1 VNTRVV
7 TSFLVG
13 ALFAVGLGISG
24 MTMPARVRGFL
35 DFTGAWDPTLL
46 FVMGGAVMVY
56 FLFFRF
62 FRIWAGGAPVLG
74 GDYSLPSRRDIDLR
88 LLGGAGLFGVGWG
101 LAGFC
106 PGPAITAA
114 GGGLLGA
121 AVFVGAMIAGMAL
134 FEVYDRR

>member
-1 VNTRVV
+1 VNARAV
-7 TSFLVG
+7 TSFFVG

-24 MTMPARVRGFL
+24 MTLPARVRGFL

-46 FVMGGAVMVY
+46 FVMGGAVVVT
-56 FLFFRF
+56 FVFFRF
-62 FRIWAGGAPVLG
+62 SVGRAPVLG
-74 GDYSLPSRRDIDLR
+74 GEYRLPSRRDIDLR

-114 GGGLLGA
+114 GGGLVGA
-121 AVFVGAMIAGMAL
+121 AVFVGAMVAGMAL
-134 FEVYDRR
+134 FEVFERRG